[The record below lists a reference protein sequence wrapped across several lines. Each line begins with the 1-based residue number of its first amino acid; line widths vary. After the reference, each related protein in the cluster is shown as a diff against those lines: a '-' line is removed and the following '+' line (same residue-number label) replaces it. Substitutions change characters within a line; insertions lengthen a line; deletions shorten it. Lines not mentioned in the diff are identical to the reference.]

1 MVISHTSKILESSDL
16 SDVSSLSD
24 PIESNG
30 SEVLDTSQ
38 AVVSTDSINVV
49 RLSDSQNI
57 VTSKL
62 VDSAKSKS
70 SQVTETADSTVPV
83 HSSEILGSSKLFKI
97 PVSVDVVKSNTTV
110 VTDSSEILNS
120 SESAEVV
127 DTAVSK
133 DSESS

>member
-24 PIESNG
+24 LIESNG

-70 SQVTETADSTVPV
+70 SQVTETADSTVSV

-120 SESAEVV
+120 SESAKVV

>member
-133 DSESS
+133 GSESS

>member
-30 SEVLDTSQ
+30 SEVLNTSQ

-62 VDSAKSKS
+62 IDSTKSKS

-83 HSSEILGSSKLFKI
+83 NSSEILGSSKLFKI